1 MIQPVLKVKHIVFEE
16 YEDFEEWQDVH
27 KLRIFTIN
35 HRMKRVVERRVS
47 LLKKICDVEY
57 DIVVCY
63 TEDKDEQYD
72 INAQRNPE

>member
-16 YEDFEEWQDVH
+16 YEDFEEWQDEH
-27 KLRIFTIN
+27 KFRIFTIK

-47 LLKKICDVEY
+47 LLVKHCDVEY

-63 TEDKDEQYD
+63 TDDKE
-72 INAQRNPE
+72 ESHEVHE